1 MLELTHEECRELERR
16 VAKSMVFLTSAGTE
30 DSLASVVARVAT
42 RATISTIREYEK
54 MLAEKQ
60 ARQQCVE

>member
-1 MLELTHEECRELERR
+1 MLELTHEECRKLERR
-16 VAKSMVFLTSAGTE
+16 VAKSMVFLNSAGTE

-42 RATISTIREYEK
+42 RATISTIREDEK

>member
-16 VAKSMVFLTSAGTE
+16 VAKSMVFLNSAGTE
-30 DSLASVVARVAT
+30 DSLASVVAR
-42 RATISTIREYEK
+42 YEK

>member
-16 VAKSMVFLTSAGTE
+16 VGKNFGFPKSAGTE
-30 DSLASVVARVAT
+30 ESLSSVVARVAT

-60 ARQQCVE
+60 ARQQCIE